1 MKKIFAILTLLC
13 SVSLFA
19 QTPQELMQK
28 GNEAYGKSD
37 FVGAA
42 NAYNAIL
49 NAGYSSADLYYNLGN
64 AYYRQEEYGLA
75 ILNYERALRL
85 KPNYRDARQNLQ
97 LANTKTED
105 EISQL
110 PEIFIVHWA
119 RSLTSWLSPK
129 GWRVVL
135 LLLLALM
142 AGLVVVLF
150 LSRDYVWRKRSLIAS
165 IVVALLLVIAL
176 ACAIASSVRA
186 NRHNEAIV
194 TTPMLVVK
202 SSPESGSVDKL
213 ILHEGTKVGIDEFLG
228 DWYKIH
234 IADGNTGWVSTD
246 EVTVI

>member
-49 NAGYSSADLYYNLGN
+49 EAGYTSADLYYNLGN

-75 ILNYERALRL
+75 ILNYERALRI
-85 KPNYRDARQNLQ
+85 KPNFRDARQNLQ

-105 EISQL
+105 EISEL
-110 PEIFIVHWA
+110 PEIFIVQWA
-119 RSLTSWLSPK
+119 RALTSWFSPA

-135 LLLLALM
+135 LVLLALL
-142 AGLVVVLF
+142 AALVVVVF
-150 LSRDYVWRKRSLIAS
+150 LSQDYRWRKRSLIGS
-165 IVVALLLVIAL
+165 IVVVLLLLVSL
-176 ACAIASSVRA
+176 ACAIASGVRA

-194 TTPMLVVK
+194 TAPMLVVK
-202 SSPESGSVDKL
+202 GSPESESIDKF
-213 ILHEGTKVGIDEFLG
+213 ILHEGTKVGIDETLG

-234 IADGNTGWVSTD
+234 IADGNTGWVLTE
-246 EVTVI
+246 EVTII